1 MALRGLEAALP
12 EASALV
18 RGAIADPAGTL
29 GELVAPMVDAAAEEL
44 AEADRTIAA
53 GIARAFGRGV
63 APRPEARRLELEDRQ
78 LSARRGARDVAGA
91 RRRRELVRMRG
102 GSGAVST
109 KVIEMEKSS
118 FALTRRDRDRVADV
132 RGRVA
137 NELQGDRARVPSTRR
152 RYWP

>member
-1 MALRGLEAALP
+1 MRAWDDLLRRLPLVATLSPMAEPPTMPGSAKAAALELARALRELGEKPAARMALRGLEAALP

-63 APRPEARRLELEDRQ
+63 
-78 LSARRGARDVAGA
+78 RRG
-91 RRRRELVRMRG
+91 LKRG
-102 GSGAVST
+102 G
-109 KVIEMEKSS
+109 
-118 FALTRRDRDRVADV
+118 
-132 RGRVA
+132 
-137 NELQGDRARVPSTRR
+137 
-152 RYWP
+152 